1 MISTIIL
8 FLIIIFLKM
17 SSPVPKCLSLNTR
30 LLPITEDGLKFNGI
44 SIYMILIICCF
55 GLYKLFGLT
64 GGLNIL
70 LILYIFVS
78 VYRDFQIKKLTR
90 NKVPKETFLRDVKE
104 GDVVLVCR
112 GGSAGDSADITELYM
127 YHVFGSLV
135 SDSVI
140 GHVGIVFRD
149 NMGRLK
155 VADVQLNAANN
166 ENNGHVFTDI
176 KEFIETGY
184 VGLHFWKRLVRP
196 LSETE
201 SRRLTESVYKCE
213 EIRHC
218 EDCFSE
224 AKIGFNWNVSFE
236 DIWHHMSEHG
246 AGCAENIY
254 LILYV
259 AGLLEGPTYA
269 DRIIPSSFLDNSQI
283 KLVNNSYGSYPLFI
297 S

>member
-8 FLIIIFLKM
+8 VLIIFFLKM
-17 SSPVPKCLSLNTR
+17 YSQVPKCLSLNTQ
-30 LLPITEDGLKFNGI
+30 LVPITKDGLKFNGI
-44 SIYMILIICCF
+44 SIYMIFVICCF
-55 GLYKLFGLT
+55 GLYKLFGLI

-78 VYRDFQIKKLTR
+78 MYRDFQIKKLTK
-90 NKVPKETFLRDVKE
+90 NKVPKETFLRNVRE
-104 GDVVLVCR
+104 GDVLLVCR
-112 GGSAGDSADITELYM
+112 GGSAGDSADLTELYM

-149 NMGRLK
+149 NNGNLK
-155 VADVQLNAANN
+155 VADVQLNAVNN
-166 ENNGHVFTDI
+166 ENNGHIFTDI

-184 VGLHFWKRLVRP
+184 VGLHFWKRLDRP
-196 LSETE
+196 LNETE
-201 SRRLTESVYKCE
+201 SRLLTESVYTCK

-259 AGLLEGPTYA
+259 AGLLEGPIYA
-269 DRIIPSSFLDNSQI
+269 DRIIPSSFLDNKKI